1 MGCKM
6 QKDPKVWVR
15 YVGAKEAKR
24 EDKEEKGV
32 MEARESG

>member
-1 MGCKM
+1 
-6 QKDPKVWVR
+6 VR